1 MKKYDNTT
9 NKIKAINKLNL
20 SVLIVFECIYIIA
33 NGFGYDYFGIE
44 RKRPFGKPQAKA

>member
-33 NGFGYDYFGIE
+33 NGFVYG
-44 RKRPFGKPQAKA
+44 